1 MFLQVNHLNKNI
13 THFTSMSAICPTCI
27 FSVVTNMSFIIN
39 FTLENFFG
47 KMDWVRTINVRF
59 TKFWL
64 FLRTFIFFFL
74 VFLRTFNAF
83 NVDPNFLLPEE
94 PVRKQI
100 ILVPKQYY
108 NPFLI
113 DLVKNLIQ
121 YSNILNNKVIHLVV
135 IVYSIGYFTITNGA
149 T

>member
-13 THFTSMSAICPTCI
+13 THFTSMSAICPICI

-47 KMDWVRTINVRF
+47 KMDWVRAINVRF

-64 FLRTFIFFFL
+64 
-74 VFLRTFNAF
+74 FLRTFNAF

>member
-13 THFTSMSAICPTCI
+13 THFTSMSAICPICI

-39 FTLENFFG
+39 FTLEIFFG
-47 KMDWVRTINVRF
+47 KMDWVRAINVRF

-64 FLRTFIFFFL
+64 
-74 VFLRTFNAF
+74 FLRTFNAF